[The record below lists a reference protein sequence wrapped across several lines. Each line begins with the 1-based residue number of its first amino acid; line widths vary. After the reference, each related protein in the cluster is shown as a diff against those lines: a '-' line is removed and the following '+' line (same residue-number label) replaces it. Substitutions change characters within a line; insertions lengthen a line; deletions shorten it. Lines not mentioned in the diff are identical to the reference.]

1 MGSAVYTRTGIL
13 ISLCHAKKLL
23 LTHGYDSF
31 IMQIEGI
38 FDTTTNKGKFAQ
50 KK

>member
-1 MGSAVYTRTGIL
+1 MGSAVYTRTGVL

-31 IMQIEGI
+31 IMQVESI
-38 FDTTTNKGKFAQ
+38 FDTTTNKGKFAL